1 MKSSTYCLH
10 TKTMIL
16 ADFQI
21 CISVPLIGYTLRN
34 IFLEKWYTKCG
45 GKTIPAPFFKKSK
58 LSISLDQYSK
68 VLYILFLLFAK
79 FEDYR
84 NWLKLNC
91 RPPIFTSNKAFLKNK
106 ERSGTSFPA
115 SFSAWFLKKNI
126 SLVIFF
132 YLTEFQC
139 LVAFTSWDIG
149 QYVYCNSLLTGLWR
163 NKFWN

>member
-1 MKSSTYCLH
+1 
-10 TKTMIL
+10 MIL

-21 CISVPLIGYTLRN
+21 CISVPLIGYILRN

-106 ERSGTSFPA
+106 ERSGTSLPA
-115 SFSAWFLKKNI
+115 SFSAWVLKKII
-126 SLVIFF
+126 SLVTF
-132 YLTEFQC
+132 LLQPC

-149 QYVYCNSLLTGLWR
+149 QYVYCDSLLFRLWR
-163 NKFWN
+163 NKS